1 MSLLKKLAG
10 TAALLTVALW
20 SAPTLATTVLAGHPV
35 TYALASDLATGST
48 LKVERA
54 APENIPPTRLTAYL
68 TSRGEAA
75 FKTAVRG
82 ADAVITL
89 RSLWPEDPLYPL
101 ARRSNLRIVEIDAAQ
116 PIDGAL
122 PGIALQA
129 GKALP
134 SQPWLDPVN
143 LGRMADTL
151 ANELGRLEPAA
162 QPGIA
167 ARLASIKRRLI
178 VLSARN
184 EAALAAVDN
193 VAVAS
198 LSERLDY
205 LIGGLNLDR
214 IDLPPSS
221 DPANLTRE
229 LQTARVALVLSDGAP
244 APELANA
251 VRAAQ
256 ARLLVVSPTGSDP
269 LGELEAM
276 SARVIEALH

>member
-1 MSLLKKLAG
+1 MSFLKKLAG
-10 TAALLTVALW
+10 VAVLLTVAFW
-20 SAPTLATTVLAGHPV
+20 STPILATTVLAGHPV
-35 TYALASDLATGST
+35 VYALASDLVAGSP
-48 LKVERA
+48 LKVLRA

-75 FKTAVRG
+75 FAAAARE

-101 ARRSNLRIVEIDAAQ
+101 ARRSHIRIVEIDAAQ

-143 LGRMADTL
+143 LGRMADIL

-162 QPGIA
+162 QPAIA
-167 ARLASIKRRLI
+167 TRLASIKRRLI
-178 VLSARN
+178 NLSARN
-184 EAALAAVDN
+184 EAVLSTVDNAAV
-193 VAVAS
+193 AR

-205 LIGGLNLDR
+205 LIGGLNLD
-214 IDLPPSS
+214 
-221 DPANLTRE
+221 
-229 LQTARVALVLSDGAP
+229 QVALP
-244 APELANA
+244 
-251 VRAAQ
+251 AAQ
-256 ARLLVVSPTGSDP
+256 DRTAWLATHPVAALVTDSEPDADWLQAAKAAGIPLLVLDPVAADP
-269 LGELEAM
+269 LGALETM
-276 SARVIEALH
+276 SARLIGSLHR